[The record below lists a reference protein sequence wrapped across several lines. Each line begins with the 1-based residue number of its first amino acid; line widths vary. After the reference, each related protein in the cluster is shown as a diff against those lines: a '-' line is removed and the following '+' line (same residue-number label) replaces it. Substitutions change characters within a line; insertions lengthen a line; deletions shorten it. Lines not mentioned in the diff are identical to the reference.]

1 MNKNLRLLTGDF
13 TSKKNQNI
21 CIWVTLPENFR
32 VLRLLVVAGR
42 DRLFLFLVG
51 EGSDVDSVKKLT
63 KIRHQAEVV

>member
-1 MNKNLRLLTGDF
+1 
-13 TSKKNQNI
+13 
-21 CIWVTLPENFR
+21 
-32 VLRLLVVAGR
+32 VVAGR